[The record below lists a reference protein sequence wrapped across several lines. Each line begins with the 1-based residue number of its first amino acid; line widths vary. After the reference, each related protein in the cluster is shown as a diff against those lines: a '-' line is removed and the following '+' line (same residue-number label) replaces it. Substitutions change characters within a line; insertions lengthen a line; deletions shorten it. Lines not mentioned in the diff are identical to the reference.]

1 MTEFAAYV
9 EDFCTRLFE
18 DIRKLTADTCG
29 VTREGYTPE
38 EDKVHKRLAE
48 AAREIGLEVH
58 ADAALN
64 LWMTL
69 PGRNRDLPAFVS
81 GSHTDSVPQ
90 GGNYDGLAGIVAPL
104 AVAKYLK
111 DTNRVPEQDFCIVAF
126 RMEECPE
133 FGRAYAGSLALT
145 GSSSPSS

>member
-1 MTEFAAYV
+1 MTEFAAHV

-38 EDKVHKRLAE
+38 EDKVHERLAE

-90 GGNYDGLAGIVAPL
+90 GAITMGLPA
-104 AVAKYLK
+104 
-111 DTNRVPEQDFCIVAF
+111 
-126 RMEECPE
+126 
-133 FGRAYAGSLALT
+133 
-145 GSSSPSS
+145 SSRRSPWPNI

>member
-1 MTEFAAYV
+1 MTEFAAHV

-38 EDKVHKRLAE
+38 EDKVHERLAE

-69 PGRNRDLPAFVS
+69 PGCATGFASLRLGIAHRLRSS
-81 GSHTDSVPQ
+81 GRQ
-90 GGNYDGLAGIVAPL
+90 
-104 AVAKYLK
+104 
-111 DTNRVPEQDFCIVAF
+111 F
-126 RMEECPE
+126 RWACRHR
-133 FGRAYAGSLALT
+133 RAARRRRILEGYE
-145 GSSSPSS
+145 

>member
-1 MTEFAAYV
+1 MTEFAAHF

-38 EDKVHKRLAE
+38 EDKVHERLAE

-64 LWMTL
+64 LGIAL
-69 PGRNRDLPAFVS
+69 RLRSAGRQLRWACR
-81 GSHTDSVPQ
+81 H
-90 GGNYDGLAGIVAPL
+90 
-104 AVAKYLK
+104 
-111 DTNRVPEQDFCIVAF
+111 R
-126 RMEECPE
+126 
-133 FGRAYAGSLALT
+133 RAARRGQISEGYE
-145 GSSSPSS
+145 

>member
-1 MTEFAAYV
+1 MTEFAAHV

-38 EDKVHKRLAE
+38 EEKVHERLAE

-58 ADAALN
+58 ADDALN

-69 PGRNRDLPAFVS
+69 PGRQPSSRDRTPTL
-81 GSHTDSVPQ
+81 
-90 GGNYDGLAGIVAPL
+90 
-104 AVAKYLK
+104 
-111 DTNRVPEQDFCIVAF
+111 F
-126 RMEECPE
+126 RW
-133 FGRAYAGSLALT
+133 AAITTGSLA
-145 GSSSPSS
+145 SSRRSPWPNI